1 MRKCVTH
8 ARSQLI
14 QRLGRVPIIITV
26 NASLEHQQVVI
37 VSDVGGRNQARREAG
52 ER

>member
-1 MRKCVTH
+1 MRKSVSI

-14 QRLGRVPIIITV
+14 NGLGRVPIIITV
-26 NASLEHQQVVI
+26 NARLEHQQMVI